1 MTLDDIEKS
10 ILGGDYA
17 IDSAL
22 SLIKRYYESHPNDPD
37 CPTYQRYY
45 FQLKDLK
52 GSITKSTINRIHVNM
67 TLRNL
72 IDNEIPVMGKIDN
85 PFEVVAR
92 VITKIT
98 EYVNFRIVSAKDPG
112 SRTNREYEKKDY
124 LTFFSQNY
132 NDLVKLFQMY
142 NLFLEVKDA
151 INKK

>member
-17 IDSAL
+17 IDNAL

-52 GSITKSTINRIHVNM
+52 NGINKSVINRIHVNL
-67 TLRNL
+67 TLRNF
-72 IDNEIPVMGKIDN
+72 INNEIPNIGKIDD
-85 PFEVVAR
+85 PFAVVAR
-92 VITKIT
+92 VITKLT
-98 EYVNFRIVSAKDPG
+98 EYVNHRIVSAKDTG
-112 SRTNREYEKKDY
+112 SKTNREYEKKDY
-124 LTFFSQNY
+124 LTFFSHSY
-132 NDLVKLFQMY
+132 NDLVKIFQLY
-142 NLFLEVKDA
+142 NLFLDVKDA